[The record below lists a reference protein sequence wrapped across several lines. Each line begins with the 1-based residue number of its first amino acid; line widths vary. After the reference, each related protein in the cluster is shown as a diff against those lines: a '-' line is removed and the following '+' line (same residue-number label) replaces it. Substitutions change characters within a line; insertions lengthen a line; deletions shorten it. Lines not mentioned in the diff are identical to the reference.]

1 MVNMNMIV
9 NTSDLV
15 GYEAEKLEEIKLESN
30 KSRSLKNVL
39 KAWEGKQARAGK
51 KAAGFGLLAV
61 SLAACN
67 SDDSGFSQADIDTAR
82 AEGVA
87 SVDTTADDAAAVAA
101 ALSPHASL
109 AAAITSNDATITAAA
124 TTAALTHS
132 DGTIFATVDAAK
144 TAGLTSSAA
153 AEVAAAETAAT
164 TAALTSA
171 DGTVHASVDAAI
183 LSNDAAIT
191 AAAETTLMSGSGFA
205 TVSSLLAAYNTEI
218 AAVAAST
225 ATLTTAATDV
235 IQGTTV
241 SDSWT
246 ATDATLQTG
255 DLVLDATS
263 TDSDTLTVA
272 LTAASSQQPT
282 ISGIENVIYNVTS
295 FAAADIDVDGIRGGS
310 IVVNQLQSGA
320 SGDATV
326 DDVATGTTVTGG
338 TGVTGTLTVN
348 AAVGGITVNSGSA
361 TRADVTTANAGT
373 TGGTT
378 TVNLGAAVA
387 RSDIDGIDLEGTTIT
402 SARAGTTGSQTAL
415 NLDGSTAATD
425 SVTISAVGF
434 VDLEGE
440 VTGGDD
446 VEIYS
451 LSGNGAAVTYTFTG
465 DETVESITM
474 TGDQDV
480 TLVMFPAQ
488 VTGEVFVDSTTAG
501 TTTLSLVNTAG
512 TVDFDNV
519 TTASVVD
526 VINLGVNMAGNQ
538 MDLAS
543 GQTVN
548 VAVTEG
554 TGLDVN
560 MATATASTNVLNLT
574 INDNAAAFNGLNLG
588 TVDVTN
594 VATTNITV
602 TDPLTSTAGSFGAT
616 AVVNLSGTA
625 TTGTASFSSA
635 AGSLNASGLTG
646 VLTATASANL
656 TTITGGAANDIIT
669 GYAGTM
675 VIDGGAGTGDTL
687 TFATTTDMSAQSV
700 TLTNMETL
708 QLDNDNNA
716 TDTVTFKGSAI
727 TGKTLVV
734 LGGTTADD
742 ALAIT
747 ADQTSLDLSGLTVD
761 ISSISGTTTTL
772 TSVAALANTFI
783 GTNGPDAI
791 AGEGTGAV
799 TANLGAGDDVTDI
812 SGGSAAHKLYG
823 EAGADTLTGGAG
835 AETLSGGDG
844 ADIIRS
850 GAGANTLSGGEG
862 ADKIVQGADADTID
876 LTETTAAADTITYS
890 AQGDGSAAATTGG
903 TISGYDTVT
912 GFDPTLDGFRFDSN
926 SADADPNADID
937 AFSGTAI
944 NAVQVVDHAAATNSS
959 YDLADADFADADK
972 LVTFMNDAGSAVATN
987 AGAGQNDV
995 VAIVFDTFTGIYIV
1009 DNASGA
1015 AVAATEI
1022 EMLAKV
1028 DGAVLT
1034 AADLV
1039 IA

>member
-15 GYEAEKLEEIKLESN
+15 GYEAEKLEEIKLETS
-30 KSRSLKNVL
+30 KPRSLQNVL

-67 SDDSGFSQADIDTAR
+67 SDDSGFTQADIDAAK

-87 SVDTTADDAAAVAA
+87 SVDTTSDDAAAVAA

-109 AAAITSNDATITAAA
+109 AAAVSSNDATVTATA
-124 TTAALTHS
+124 TAAALTHS
-132 DGTIFATVDAAK
+132 DGTVFATVDAAK

-153 AEVAAAETAAT
+153 SEVAAAETAAT
-164 TAALTSA
+164 AAALTST
-171 DGTVHASVDAAI
+171 DGTVHASIDAAI

-218 AAVAAST
+218 AAVAASS
-225 ATLTTAATDV
+225 ATLTTSASDV

-255 DLVLDATS
+255 DLVLDATN

-272 LTAASSQQPT
+272 LTAASTQQPT
-282 ISGIENVIYNVTS
+282 ISGVENVIYNVTS
-295 FAAADIDVDGIRGGS
+295 FAAADIDVDNIRGGV
-310 IVVNQLQSGA
+310 ITVNQLQAGGSGV
-320 SGDATV
+320 ATV
-326 DDVATGTTVTGG
+326 DDVAAGTTVTAGSG
-338 TGVTGTLTVN
+338 ITGTLTVN
-348 AAVGGITVNSGSA
+348 SAAGGVTVNGGSA
-361 TRADVTTANAGT
+361 TRVDLTTANVGT
-373 TGGTT
+373 TGGTS
-378 TVNLGAAVA
+378 TVNLGSAAA
-387 RSDIDGIDLEGTTIT
+387 RSDVDGIDSEGTTIVST
-402 SARAGTTGSQTAL
+402 RAGTTGAQTAI

-440 VTGGDD
+440 VTAGDD
-446 VEIYS
+446 IEIYS
-451 LSGNGAAVTYTFTG
+451 VSGNGGAVTYTFTG
-465 DETVESITM
+465 DETVESVTM

-480 TLVMFPAQ
+480 TLVMFPVQ

-512 TVDFDNV
+512 VVDFDNV
-519 TTASVVD
+519 TTASAID

-560 MATATASTNVLNLT
+560 MATATAASNVLNLT
-574 INDNAAAFNGLNLG
+574 ISDNLAAFNGLNLG

-594 VATTNITV
+594 VKTVNITV

-616 AVVNLSGTA
+616 AVVNLSGA
-625 TTGTASFSSA
+625 ASTGTAAFNST

-646 VLTATASANL
+646 VLTTTLSANL
-656 TTITGGAANDIIT
+656 KTVTGGAGDDAFT
-669 GYAGTM
+669 GYAGAMTL
-675 VIDGGAGTGDTL
+675 DGGAGSDTLNFATTADLSGAAVVLSNIEILQMDSDNNSTDTL
-687 TFATTTDMSAQSV
+687 TMKSSALS
-700 TLTNMETL
+700 
-708 QLDNDNNA
+708 
-716 TDTVTFKGSAI
+716 
-727 TGKTLVV
+727 GKSLVV

-742 ALAIT
+742 LLIV
-747 ADQTSLDLSGLTVD
+747 TSDATTIDLGGLTVD
-761 ISSISGTTTTL
+761 TSSVASTNFTITSIASLPSTLTGTTGVDLIT
-772 TSVAALANTFI
+772 
-783 GTNGPDAI
+783 
-791 AGEGTGAV
+791 GEGTGAV
-799 TANLGAGDDVTDI
+799 TARLGAGDDTPDV
-812 SGGSAAHKLYG
+812 SGGSAAHQVYG
-823 EAGADTLTGGAG
+823 EAGADTITGGAG
-835 AETLSGGDG
+835 AETLDGGAG

-850 GAGANTLSGGEG
+850 GAGANTLTGGEG
-862 ADKIVQGADADTID
+862 ADKIVQGADADTIV
-876 LTETTAAADTITYS
+876 LTETTAAADTVTYS
-890 AQGDGSAAATTGG
+890 AQGDGSAATTTGG
-903 TISGYDTVT
+903 TISGHDTVT
-912 GFDPTLDGFRFDSN
+912 GFDPTLDSFRFDSN
-926 SADADPNADID
+926 TTDANPDADID
-937 AFSGTAI
+937 VFAGTAI

-972 LVTFMNDAGSAVATN
+972 LVTFMNDAGAAVAAN
-987 AGAGQNDV
+987 AAAGQNDV
-995 VAIVFDTFTGIYIV
+995 VAIVFDTFTGIYVV

-1015 AVAATEI
+1015 AIVAGEI